1 MTPSR
6 VLLWLSALSVAA
18 ADFVTGQLGDAAQ
31 NLDNPKGAAYYAA
44 LPSGTG
50 IEGSILAST
59 DDGLGANF
67 EVNFANLPAVGGPFR
82 AYSKPAKE
90 TDCI

>member
-6 VLLWLSALSVAA
+6 ILLWLSSLSIAA

-31 NLDNPKGAAYYAA
+31 NLNNPNGVAYYAA
-44 LPSGTG
+44 LPSGAG

-59 DDGLGANF
+59 DGGLGTNF
-67 EVNFANLPAVGGPFR
+67 DVNFANLPTEGGPFCM
-82 AYSKPAKE
+82 YSAPEEA
-90 TDCI
+90 D